1 MYEKITC
8 CVIGSPGFVRDNF
21 MKHMQAHAIKTNS
34 DFLKSILTKIVL
46 APCSSGFKHSLNELM
61 GSQVVKERI
70 QAMSCMGEASSLE
83 EFFRLAEMDM
93 YRVTYGP
100 KSVTLALDQMMI
112 KTLFISDKLFRAK
125 NAEQRKYYVDLY
137 TKAKKQ
143 GVEIVQFG
151 AMTPN
156 GNRLNGMTG
165 IAAILRMAMPDLDDL
180 LESSDEGDIDSDNE
194 SGMCEVIPS
203 DSESIQS
210 PDKKMSDNMSS

>member
-1 MYEKITC
+1 
-8 CVIGSPGFVRDNF
+8 
-21 MKHMQAHAIKTNS
+21 
-34 DFLKSILTKIVL
+34 
-46 APCSSGFKHSLNELM
+46 
-61 GSQVVKERI
+61 
-70 QAMSCMGEASSLE
+70 
-83 EFFRLAEMDM
+83 
-93 YRVTYGP
+93 
-100 KSVTLALDQMMI
+100 MMI

-203 DSESIQS
+203 DSESI
-210 PDKKMSDNMSS
+210 